1 MTFATK
7 RLFSLQASGSVV
19 RALRFTQ
26 NYDPN
31 PCYTRTYVVP
41 TTCIELVAIQTVRNG
56 GSKLIGVLVGNK
68 SDQRDGTIDSR
79 SEVTPE
85 AAEAFAKQL
94 NLPYFEASAVRHD
107 ALALSL
113 AYICPK
119 LLILY
124 YRRRMLKSKNHLST
138 LRWSS
143 VNGTINCILFF
154 PLIR

>member
-19 RALRFTQ
+19 SVPNFTY
-26 NYDPN
+26 NYNSDP
-31 PCYTRTYVVP
+31 CFIRTYNMS
-41 TTCIELVAIQTVRNG
+41 TIYIELVAIQTVRTG

-94 NLPYFEASAVRHD
+94 NLPYFEASAVRNIEIYHI
-107 ALALSL
+107 LHYNNC
-113 AYICPK
+113 AYVLNCRHLTTGTEFK
-119 LLILY
+119 GRRTFQAHCDGIL
-124 YRRRMLKSKNHLST
+124 
-138 LRWSS
+138 
-143 VNGTINCILFF
+143 
-154 PLIR
+154 